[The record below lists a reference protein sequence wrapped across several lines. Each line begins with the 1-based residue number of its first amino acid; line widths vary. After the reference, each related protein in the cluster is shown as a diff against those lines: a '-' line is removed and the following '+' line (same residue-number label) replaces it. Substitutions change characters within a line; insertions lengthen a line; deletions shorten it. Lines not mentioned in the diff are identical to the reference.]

1 MKKIVSLLETAALF
15 FMAFPMTAW
24 AAEGSAESISPAF
37 CIPFAG
43 LLLCVA
49 VLPLIKAEW
58 WESHQPH
65 AVIFWSLL
73 FIVPFAVFFGAGEAA
88 EIVLEC
94 IIDDYL
100 TFIVLLFGL
109 FCVAGNITL
118 EGDLAGSPRIN
129 VGLLLLGTMLS
140 SWVGTTG
147 ASMLMVRPM
156 IMTEYNRIL
165 MDVVAL
171 PTSFAS
177 GDILDAKAAGLNALQ
192 FKARFGKD
200 NHRIICISRTYG
212 CGGNEI
218 GFMLAHK
225 LKIDYY
231 DAEIFSAVLKRLQA
245 EQDERIRDSSAY
257 PDEANQE
264 AAFATPKRMTLR
276 DHVRKFSRY
285 HGLSKRDAVFFNQ
298 SDLIC
303 DMAKKEDFIVMGRCA
318 DVILTNNHIPHI
330 SIFITA
336 PFERRVQRAMEKH
349 QGMSEKKAK
358 HLLKQLDRQ
367 HESYYRFYTGRRW
380 GNADN
385 YDLCINSSAY
395 GIEGSVDFILR
406 MIKSSERQH
415 QI

>member
-1 MKKIVSLLETAALF
+1 MHSVCRIASLR
-15 FMAFPMTAW
+15 
-24 AAEGSAESISPAF
+24 GSAAAYKGRVVGKSSASCSDILVTFIYCSI
-37 CIPFAG
+37 C
-43 LLLCVA
+43 C
-49 VLPLIKAEW
+49 
-58 WESHQPH
+58 
-65 AVIFWSLL
+65 
-73 FIVPFAVFFGAGEAA
+73 FFGAGEAA
-88 EIVLEC
+88 EKVLEC

-218 GFMLAHK
+218 GFMLADK

-257 PDEANQE
+257 PDKANQE
-264 AAFATPKRMTLR
+264 AAFAVPKRMTLR
-276 DHVRKFSRY
+276 DHVRQFSRY
-285 HGLSKRDAVFFNQ
+285 RGLSKRDAVFFDQ

-385 YDLCINSSAY
+385 YDLCINSSTY

>member
-1 MKKIVSLLETAALF
+1 MAATKEEIKELAEHIYDLDAEVYVHLGSSLGRVFNRDRERCVNELTELLTTRPQGHLVRSELGLIAN
-15 FMAFPMTAW
+15 MARTIEDKEERAM
-24 AAEGSAESISPAF
+24 
-37 CIPFAG
+37 C
-43 LLLCVA
+43 
-49 VLPLIKAEW
+49 
-58 WESHQPH
+58 
-65 AVIFWSLL
+65 
-73 FIVPFAVFFGAGEAA
+73 
-88 EIVLEC
+88 
-94 IIDDYL
+94 
-100 TFIVLLFGL
+100 
-109 FCVAGNITL
+109 
-118 EGDLAGSPRIN
+118 
-129 VGLLLLGTMLS
+129 
-140 SWVGTTG
+140 
-147 ASMLMVRPM
+147 
-156 IMTEYNRIL
+156 MTEYNRIL
-165 MDVVAL
+165 NEVMSL

-177 GDILDAKAAGLNALQ
+177 GDVIDPILAKLNSFNVAN
-192 FKARFGKD
+192 RFSND
-200 NHRIICISRTYG
+200 DHLIICISRTYG

-218 GFMLAHK
+218 GFMLADK
-225 LKIDYY
+225 LKINYY

-245 EQDERIRDSSAY
+245 EQDERIKDSSAY
-257 PDEANQE
+257 PDKANLE
-264 AAFATPKRMTLR
+264 VAFAAPKRMTLR
-276 DHVRKFSRY
+276 DHARQFSRY

-406 MIKSSERQH
+406 MIKTSEWQEA
-415 QI
+415 